1 MAKRFPA
8 KLFVKIEQDGDT
20 SYFVPASSVDELAE
34 MGETVKIGVY
44 QLAETTYVETIVK
57 TSGTIKK

>member
-8 KLFVKIEQDGDT
+8 KRFVKVEQDGAT
-20 SYFVPASSVDELAE
+20 SYFVPGHSLDELAV
-34 MGETVKIGVY
+34 MGETIRIGVY